1 MGLFPIR
8 RPTVGIDI
16 SARALTLVEVSRE
29 WRKAG
34 RGWRLRQCTRQE
46 VSEGVLNPSATEPN
60 IANLTIMTSHLRG
73 LLKDHMG
80 SCVAVSLPDQCARL
94 ALFDFETLP
103 HKATEVEALLRF
115 RFQKDLG
122 IPLGDARI
130 TYRVFRP
137 KSDANRTVR
146 VLVAAVR
153 QEIVGQYE
161 QLCEQVGVVPVAVGL
176 SSFLLFDACTA
187 AMTTSARD
195 ALFLHVGEQSLA
207 FLAFQQGCPIFLRV
221 KSLPHHVLQMPDG
234 QVGDGGAENTG
245 SAKEAPIIQEILAT
259 LHYYADR
266 YLGQPDEGG
275 PRPCPLY
282 LVKAYGDYRNGRQDT
297 NGEDD
302 PLGPAAGEVLS
313 AALTDQVQLKLMM
326 LDWNVLRVSNGSTRG
341 PLARSGLSAIAAM
354 LAA

>member
-46 VSEGVLNPSATEPN
+46 VSEGVLHPSATEPN
-60 IANLTIMTSHLRG
+60 IANLTILTSNLKG
-73 LLKDHMG
+73 LLKDHAG

-103 HKATEVEALLRF
+103 HNQTEVEALLRF

-130 TYRVFRP
+130 SYRVFRP
-137 KSDANRTVR
+137 KELNRTVR

-161 QLCEQVGVVPVAVGL
+161 QLCEQAGVVPIAVGL

-221 KSLPHHVLQMPDG
+221 KSLPNHVLRVPDQPADNGGVQNGTAG
-234 QVGDGGAENTG
+234 Q
-245 SAKEAPIIQEILAT
+245 EAPIIQEILAT

-266 YLGQPDEGG
+266 YLGQPDEGVQ
-275 PRPCPLY
+275 RPCPLY
-282 LVKAYGDYRNGRQDT
+282 LVKAYGEYRNGRLGLDQ
-297 NGEDD
+297 DD
-302 PLGPAAGEVLS
+302 PLGPEAGEVLS
-313 AALTDQVQLKLMM
+313 TALADQMQLKLMM